1 MTYIIISNPTQQ
13 RITSPSSAA
22 PTFSSPHPFSPQSSH
37 FSYIHSLK
45 EAEKIL
51 KLELQAKGSRTPG
64 QKPENALGEIENL
77 ILGAAGNGD
86 ATVLS
91 EGYSRLA
98 AWVDA
103 SLDAVRPELSRVLLP
118 VFVHT
123 YLNLVSL
130 GAIEEAQELKSLH
143 GERFTDIP
151 AQARQIAQLSTISL
165 PEHLESSRAAVAL
178 KNKRHVVKM
187 TAPSADLL
195 SRFLRTD
202 KRLLPLL
209 SITNNHVELML
220 LEELPLG
227 MGNGL
232 LLLGEDGS
240 VEGDDGGLLF
250 MDVDDEFK
258 QAVIAE
264 AAGVNAKAVDLR
276 LLAGGLEDAYF
287 ADVAEREEKEAQ
299 EKADKDDNI
308 NKKQKKEFQKASD
321 DARARKEAV
330 GADRRPAPEIPLP
343 PGFVVAPSDEKELR
357 SAQFATLKAR
367 ATVSPTDPPSCAFY
381 TFLNTNQT
389 LSSAVA
395 FSQDGS
401 LVAAGFDDASVRLY
415 NMKAAQSSLNGTT
428 TDNTSLHNNGHT
440 FINTAPLADQHINE
454 DDEEVTLA
462 SAALSSSASGPPV
475 TFLHGHSAPV
485 YGIDIMQ
492 PEDSLLLSCSG
503 DGTIRLWSLEMLKG
517 GGSLVAYKGHMLP
530 VWDVASCP
538 RSGYYFAS
546 GGADRAGRI
555 WCTERSKALRL
566 LVGHTSDV
574 DVVKWH
580 PGCHLVAT
588 GSADTTVRVWDVRT
602 GGCVRL
608 LAGGGGGGSGRVG
621 GVTAMSFSPNGMQI
635 VTGDSL
641 GAVSC
646 WDLGSAK
653 RVSTGGGGNRSEKAA
668 VWSLAHSS
676 GDGSV
681 VASGGAD
688 CSVKL
693 WSSSSS
699 SSGTGGLSQ
708 FLTWQTKATPVLGLR
723 FSTLNLLLGG
733 GPLALRKPQRL

>member
-1 MTYIIISNPTQQ
+1 MNPNLTRQ
-13 RITSPSSAA
+13 RIIPHPVPHI
-22 PTFSSPHPFSPQSSH
+22 PTFLLHPFSPNPLPM
-37 FSYIHSLK
+37 YIHSLK

-51 KLELQAKGSRTPG
+51 KLEIQAKGSRIPG
-64 QKPENALGEIENL
+64 QKPANALGEIENL
-77 ILGAAGNGD
+77 ILGAAGDGD

-91 EGYSRLA
+91 EGYARLA

-118 VFVHT
+118 AFVHT
-123 YLNLVSL
+123 YLNLVAL

-178 KNKRHVVKM
+178 KTKRHLVKM

-195 SRFLRTD
+195 SRFLRKD

-209 SITNNHVELML
+209 SIINNHVELML

-227 MGNGL
+227 MGNNL
-232 LLLGEDGS
+232 PGEDGGG
-240 VEGDDGGLLF
+240 EGDDGLLLF

-264 AAGVNAKAVDLR
+264 ASGVNAKPVDLR

-287 ADVAEREEKEAQ
+287 ADVAEKEEKEAQ
-299 EKADKDDNI
+299 EKADKDDNT
-308 NKKQKKEFQKASD
+308 NKKQKKEFQKAAD

-343 PGFVVAPSDEKELR
+343 PGFVVAPPDEKELR

-367 ATVSPTDPPSCAFY
+367 ASVSPTDPPSCAFY

-389 LSSAVA
+389 LSSSVA

-415 NMKAAQSSLNGTT
+415 NMKAAQSPISGTT
-428 TDNTSLHNNGHT
+428 TNIASTAIHNNGPT
-440 FINTAPLADQHINE
+440 FINTAPLADQHIND

-485 YGIDIMQ
+485 YGLDIMH

-538 RSGYYFAS
+538 LSGYYFAS

-566 LVGHTSDV
+566 LAGHTSDV

-608 LAGGGGGGSGRVG
+608 LTGSGGGGLSGRAG
-621 GVTAMSFSPNGMQI
+621 GVTAMSFSPSGMQL

-646 WDLGSAK
+646 WDLGTAK
-653 RVSTGGGGNRSEKAA
+653 RLSTGGGGNRPWKGA

-688 CSVKL
+688 CNVKL
-693 WSSSSS
+693 WSSGGSS
-699 SSGTGGLSQ
+699 TGGLSQ
-708 FLTWQTKATPVLGLR
+708 FLTWQTKATPVLGLK
-723 FSTLNLLLGG
+723 FSKLNLLLGG

>member
-1 MTYIIISNPTQQ
+1 MNPNSTEQ
-13 RITSPSSAA
+13 RIIPHPVLHTPA
-22 PTFSSPHPFSPQSSH
+22 FLLHPFSPNPLPK
-37 FSYIHSLK
+37 YIHSLK

-51 KLELQAKGSRTPG
+51 KLELQAKGSIILG
-64 QKPENALGEIENL
+64 QKPANALGEIENL
-77 ILGAAGNGD
+77 ILGAAGDGD

-91 EGYSRLA
+91 EGYARLA

-118 VFVHT
+118 AFVHT
-123 YLNLVSL
+123 YLNLVAL

-178 KNKRHVVKM
+178 KNKRHLVKM

-209 SITNNHVELML
+209 SIINNHIELML

-232 LLLGEDGS
+232 PEEDGGG
-240 VEGDDGGLLF
+240 EGHDGGLLF

-264 AAGVNAKAVDLR
+264 ASGVNAKPVDLR

-287 ADVAEREEKEAQ
+287 ADVAEKEEKEAQ

-308 NKKQKKEFQKASD
+308 NKKQKKEFQKAAD

-343 PGFVVAPSDEKELR
+343 PGFVVAPPDEKELR

-389 LSSAVA
+389 LSSSVA

-415 NMKAAQSSLNGTT
+415 NMKAAQSSINGTPT
-428 TDNTSLHNNGHT
+428 NIASTAIHNNGST
-440 FINTAPLADQHINE
+440 FINTAPLADQHIN
-454 DDEEVTLA
+454 DDDDEVTLA

-485 YGIDIMQ
+485 YGVDIMQ

-503 DGTIRLWSLEMLKG
+503 DGTIRLWSLEMLNG

-588 GSADTTVRVWDVRT
+588 GSADTTARVWDVRT

-608 LAGGGGGGSGRVG
+608 LAGGGGGGLSGRAG
-621 GVTAMSFSPNGMQI
+621 GVTAMSFSPNGMQL

-641 GAVSC
+641 GVVSC
-646 WDLGSAK
+646 WDLGTAK
-653 RVSTGGGGNRSEKAA
+653 RLSTGGRNRSGKAA

-681 VASGGAD
+681 IASGGAD

-693 WSSSSS
+693 WSSSGNS
-699 SSGTGGLSQ
+699 TGGLSQ
-708 FLTWQTKATPVLGLR
+708 FLTWQTKATPVLGLK

-733 GPLALRKPQRL
+733 GPLALRKPQRF